1 MKFLRS
7 LTILTALWGLAVLPV
22 HAGLL
27 DDLKLPGA
35 GAAPRQ
41 FLPPDQAFRME
52 WQQPKADRLSL
63 TFEIAEGYYLYR
75 DKFAVNALE
84 DSVKVGALDFPPSET
99 KDDPE
104 FGEVQIYRGSVAL
117 TVPLEVAPRAEPARL
132 QLVWQGC
139 AEDGICYPPIKREIT
154 LAEPAGASPA
164 PAGLADPVSTAAS
177 DAVATA
183 PANAMDETSALA
195 ARLDTQSLPLTA
207 LWFLMAGLALALTP
221 CVFPMVP
228 ILAGIIVG
236 DQARAQPARGL
247 WLATVYVLAMAS
259 TYALVGLL
267 AGLFGR
273 NLQAGFQHPAVLT
286 GFSALF
292 VVLALSMFGFF
303 HLQVPAFIQNRVEA
317 ASRRQQGG
325 RLLGVAV
332 MGVLSAVIVGP
343 CVAPPLAAALIY
355 LGRSG
360 SPVTG
365 GVALF
370 ALGLGMGAP
379 LLLLGASAGR
389 WLPRAGVWMESVKHA
404 FGVIFLGLAI
414 WFLERVVPPATTLA
428 LWGVLLIGAAIY
440 LGAVEPLRETASGWQ
455 RFFKGIGLSL
465 LCYGVVLLVGAAAG
479 ANDPLR
485 PLAPLTA
492 TRMAVAG
499 PADAGFQAVRGP
511 EGLAAAL
518 SAATAAGQPALLDV
532 YADWCIECKR
542 LERNTFAAPEVQAA
556 LAGTRLLRADVT
568 ASDGTD
574 AALLESL
581 GLVGPPAVL
590 LFSPDG
596 REHRGAR
603 LVGYEDPAQF
613 LARLRAAET
622 P

>member
-1 MKFLRS
+1 MKFAS
-7 LTILTALWGLAVLPV
+7 LLLMLCTLAAVPA
-22 HAGLL
+22 HADLL
-27 DDLKLPGA
+27 DDLALPGA
-35 GAAPRQ
+35 ASAPRQ
-41 FLPPDQAFRME
+41 FLPPDQAFQMAWE
-52 WQQPKADRLSL
+52 QPTPDSLSV
-63 TFEIAEGYYLYR
+63 TFDIAEGYYLYR
-75 DKFAVNALE
+75 DKFAVKPVAGVT
-84 DSVKVGALDFPPSET
+84 SVGSIDFPPSET

-104 FGEVQIYRGSVAL
+104 FGEVQIYRGAVAL

-154 LAEPAGASPA
+154 LTPPAKASPT
-164 PAGLADPVSTAAS
+164 PGDAGLADPVT
-177 DAVATA
+177 TPA
-183 PANAMDETSALA
+183 PAAGVSIPPADAMDETSALA

-236 DQARAQPARGL
+236 DRARAQPARGL

-259 TYALVGLL
+259 TYAVVGLL

-379 LLLLGASAGR
+379 LLVLGASAGR

-499 PADAGFQAVRGP
+499 PADVGFQAVRGP

-518 SAATAAGQPALLDV
+518 SAAAAAGQPALLDV

-568 ASDGTD
+568 ASDATD
-574 AALLESL
+574 GALLKSL

-596 REHRGAR
+596 RERSGAR

-613 LARLRAAET
+613 LSRLRAAQT